1 MSVANTSV
9 NYQFLEYQ
17 GTKVNYSFM
26 LEKEA
31 CKAEER
37 RVKYLFLESQD
48 KLAEEN
54 K

>member
-9 NYQFLEYQ
+9 NYQFLEHQ
-17 GTKVNYSFM
+17 DTRVNYSFM

-31 CKAEER
+31 CKKEEDG
-37 RVKYLFLESQD
+37 VKYLFLESQD

>member
-1 MSVANTSV
+1 MNNV

-17 GTKVNYSFM
+17 DTRVNYSFM
-26 LEKEA
+26 VEKEA
-31 CKAEER
+31 CKKEENS
-37 RVKYLFLESQD
+37 VKYLFLESQD